1 MDATK
6 LGALVIILALAS
18 LPLQGQT
25 NPLETYKQ
33 KCAMCHGEDG
43 KGQTAMG
50 KKMNLRD
57 LGSPEVQKMSD
68 QELYDVV
75 AKGKNKMPGY
85 ETQLGAER
93 VKALVQYMRTLGK
106 EQKK

>member
-1 MDATK
+1 MNIRLLTAIVAILL
-6 LGALVIILALAS
+6 LGAAPALT
-18 LPLQGQT
+18 QT
-25 NPLETYKQ
+25 ESAATFKQ

-57 LGSPEVQKMSD
+57 LGSAEVQKQTD
-68 QELYDVV
+68 EQLYDIT

-85 ETQLGAER
+85 ETQLGSER
-93 VKALVQYMRTLGK
+93 VKALVQFMRGFA
-106 EQKK
+106 KK